1 MKIDSD
7 KALVNAPIQTVYDF
21 LINAENLYQILPQDK
36 ISDFTA
42 DRTSCSFK
50 VQGGFV
56 ISLIQ
61 EQLNPNTSIVLKSG
75 EKSPFPFTLTVH
87 LRDVDGATTEGHM
100 AFDGDVNMF
109 MKMLVEKPLANLF
122 GYMTNRLQKHY
133 AQGI

>member
-1 MKIDSD
+1 MTIDSD

-21 LINAENLYQILPQDK
+21 LINSENLYQILPQDK

-42 DRTSCSFK
+42 DQTSCSFK

-61 EQLNPNTSIVLKSG
+61 EQLNSNTSIVLKSG

-87 LRDVDGATTEGHM
+87 LKDMDGSTTEGRM
-100 AFDGDVNMF
+100 AFEGEVNMF
-109 MKMLVEKPLANLF
+109 MKMLVEKPLASLF
-122 GYMTNRLQKHY
+122 GYMTHRLQKHY
-133 AQGI
+133 AQEI

>member
-21 LINAENLYQILPQDK
+21 LIHSENIYHILPQDK

-42 DRTSCSFK
+42 DSSSCSFK

-61 EQLNPNTSIVLKSG
+61 EQLNPNTSIVLKAG

-87 LRDVDGATTEGHM
+87 LKAMDDSTTEGHM

-109 MKMLVEKPLANLF
+109 MKMLVEKPLTNLF
-122 GYMTNRLQKHY
+122 GYMTNRLQKHFV
-133 AQGI
+133 Q

>member
-21 LINAENLYQILPQDK
+21 LIHSENIYHILPQDK

-42 DRTSCSFK
+42 DSSSCSFK

-61 EQLNPNTSIVLKSG
+61 EQLNPNTSIVLKAG

-87 LRDVDGATTEGHM
+87 LKAMDDSTTEGHM

-109 MKMLVEKPLANLF
+109 MKMLVEKPLTNLF
-122 GYMTNRLQKHY
+122 GYMTNRLQKHF
-133 AQGI
+133 AQ